1 MESTRN
7 QAFEKQLEFFEQQ
20 RFEYN
25 SKIDK
30 LQVENLEKDR
40 QIAQF
45 QHKAE
50 RSVEDYERQIRDLT
64 DNTETLEK
72 ERDTLAEKLD

>member
-64 DNTETLEK
+64 DNTETLER